1 MRDDVNTPASYGVA
15 SRLNASAPCHA
26 PMRARQV
33 AAWGAAPGLVARAD
47 RVHVACDCGGR
58 YRDIMLCLCPA
69 YPPNCRMH
77 LAEQMH
83 PLFLIRCLLVA
94 ASALL
99 AACGTP
105 TVNEQN
111 RQYAPVVVSPRSVR
125 VTDAFGVV
133 PDTIIIEAR
142 NAFGQRLTGF
152 FTAFASATGWI
163 RVLGTDRAGWIRSG
177 TIVSDSSGRIRLLWT
192 LSGAPN
198 QRLSI
203 VMADGTLEVTTMLP
217 RPAVLLVADTAV
229 SSGAF
234 AVCVQK
240 SGRVGCVGPGRNSS
254 FADSA
259 LIGHDPGR
267 LYWLRF
273 DAPIASISSNSLGA
287 CALLTDGRTSCW
299 DGRPDSLGPSDG
311 SHPPFVELRGTVGRT
326 ASGDVWVKPR
336 MRFGAPWIKVQ
347 SDAAFTALLDQYNER
362 TACAR
367 TADNTVMCS
376 TTFFNSLAPFVGAT
390 AMAPV
395 RDARDGAVV
404 RATAGYT
411 AQPASPDYL
420 FGDLIVRRADGAGLA
435 FRRRDE
441 ENEAW
446 LVPSTPDS
454 TISESGP
461 RVRACV
467 PVLSATCDPANPWR
481 SVSQVGNLSTLGG
494 SSESG
499 YQRLCGIRGVIVC
512 YRYEARGPSSVDT
525 IRVAP

>member
-1 MRDDVNTPASYGVA
+1 M
-15 SRLNASAPCHA
+15 
-26 PMRARQV
+26 
-33 AAWGAAPGLVARAD
+33 
-47 RVHVACDCGGR
+47 
-58 YRDIMLCLCPA
+58 
-69 YPPNCRMH
+69 
-77 LAEQMH
+77 
-83 PLFLIRCLLVA
+83 
-94 ASALL
+94 
-99 AACGTP
+99 
-105 TVNEQN
+105 
-111 RQYAPVVVSPRSVR
+111 R

-133 PDTIIIEAR
+133 PDTIIIESR
-142 NAFGQRLTGF
+142 NTFGQRLAGA

-163 RVLGTDRAGWIRSG
+163 RVLGANRDGWIRSG
-177 TIVSDSSGRIRLLWT
+177 EIVSDSSGRIRLLWT
-192 LSGAPN
+192 LSAAPN

-203 VMADGTLEVTTMLP
+203 VMADGSLELTTTLS
-217 RPAVLLVADTAV
+217 RPATLLVADTAV

-240 SGRVGCVGPGRNSS
+240 SGRVGCVGPGRSS
-254 FADSA
+254 SVSDSA

-273 DAPIASISSNSLGA
+273 DAPVASISSNRLGA
-287 CALLTDGRTSCW
+287 CALLIDGRTSCW
-299 DGRPDSLGPSDG
+299 AGRPDSVGPSDA
-311 SHPPFVELRGTVGRT
+311 SHPPFVELRGTIGRT

-336 MRFGAPWIKVQ
+336 MRLGAPWIKVQ
-347 SDAAFTALLDQYNER
+347 SDSAFTGLLDQYNER
-362 TACAR
+362 TVCAR

-390 AMAPV
+390 AMALV

-411 AQPASPDYL
+411 AQPASPDYT
-420 FGDLIVRRADGAGLA
+420 FGDLVIRRADGAGLA

-441 ENEAW
+441 ETGAW

-454 TISESGP
+454 SLSERGP

-467 PVLSATCDPANPWR
+467 PVLSGTCDPANPWR
-481 SVSQVGNLSTLGG
+481 SMSQVGNLSTLGG
-494 SSESG
+494 NTESG
-499 YQRLCGIRGVIVC
+499 YQRLCGIRSMIVC